1 MVLKEKYQDSE
12 KIQLFLKETVDWLV
26 QDVFSAMDD
35 IYSKDDSDDITK
47 DFVNYANFK
56 CMQMRSDYQKLFELL
71 KIVLNNR
78 CESLT
83 ELVGACYGVGS
94 DAYVLIKFFM
104 EKYFNRVLSEFDLEY
119 GWSMHFYPEVFEIF
133 QRMREQKYEELRDA
147 DLCKDD
153 IPSWDE
159 LNVVENVEID

>member
-56 CMQMRSDYQKLFELL
+56 CMQMR
-71 KIVLNNR
+71 
-78 CESLT
+78 
-83 ELVGACYGVGS
+83 
-94 DAYVLIKFFM
+94 
-104 EKYFNRVLSEFDLEY
+104 
-119 GWSMHFYPEVFEIF
+119 
-133 QRMREQKYEELRDA
+133 
-147 DLCKDD
+147 
-153 IPSWDE
+153 
-159 LNVVENVEID
+159 

>member
-26 QDVFSAMDD
+26 QDIFSVMDD
-35 IYSKDDSDDITK
+35 IYSRDGSDDITQ
-47 DFVNYANFK
+47 DFVDYVNHK
-56 CMQMRSDYQKLFELL
+56 CMQMQSNYRKLFGLL
-71 KIVLNNR
+71 KIVLNDR

-94 DAYVLIKFFM
+94 DSYVLTKFFM
-104 EKYFNRVLSEFDLEY
+104 RKYFYRALSKFDLEY
-119 GWSMHFYPEVFEIF
+119 GWTMHFYPEVFEIF
-133 QRMREQKYEELRDA
+133 QCMREQKYGGLRDA
-147 DLCKDD
+147 DVCKDN

-159 LNVVENVEID
+159 LDMFEDVDVD